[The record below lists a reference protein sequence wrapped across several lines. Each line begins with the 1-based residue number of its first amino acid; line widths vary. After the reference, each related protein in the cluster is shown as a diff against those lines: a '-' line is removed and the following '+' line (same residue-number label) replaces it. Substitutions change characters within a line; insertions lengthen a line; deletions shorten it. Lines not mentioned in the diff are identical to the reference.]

1 MNARNLTIG
10 GALSVLIGGAILR
23 YQNLITDEFLILAAL
38 VLFFMCASYGVSW
51 GATEAYKR
59 LYHHPKRW
67 REQGV
72 KRKIYRC
79 ALYSGAGTMLMCGS
93 FFLLAEQLSNTEK
106 FVAGT
111 FWLLACVFVGL
122 SSPLVWR
129 FVFENLMPRLKRWA
143 KGRSET
149 GNEAMDRPSEVPRE

>member
-10 GALSVLIGGAILR
+10 GALSLLIGGAILR
-23 YQNLITDEFLILAAL
+23 YQDLITDDFLILTAL
-38 VLFFMCASYGVSW
+38 VLFFMVASYGVSW

-93 FFLLAEQLSNTEK
+93 FFLLADNLVTREK
-106 FVAGT
+106 LVVGI
-111 FWLLACVFVGL
+111 FWLLACIFVGL
-122 SSPLVWR
+122 TSPLLWR
-129 FVFENLMPRLKRWA
+129 FVFENCLPRLKRWA
-143 KGRSET
+143 KGRNET
-149 GNEAMDRPSEVPRE
+149 GNEALDRPPEPK